1 MTEIHQA
8 LLAFWS
14 QFTWGGSPIPAYL
27 EGHVPS
33 NATFPYF
40 TLSVYVPRAFW
51 SSIVTATVWCR
62 ATSGMNVNTQRAAI
76 MESVGKALPEE
87 DLKIDMPSGF
97 AVLRRGSGDLYSYI
111 TDPEDSSVIG
121 GRIACELTM
130 YKN

>member
-14 QFTWGGSPIPAYL
+14 QFTWDGSPIPAYL

-33 NATFPYF
+33 GATFPYF
-40 TLSVYVPRAFW
+40 TFSVSIPRALW

-62 ATSGMNVNTQRAAI
+62 AESGMNVNAQRAAI
-76 MESVGKALPEE
+76 LDSVGKALPEE
-87 DLKIDMPSGF
+87 DFKIDMPSGF

-121 GRIACELTM
+121 GRIAYELTM
-130 YKN
+130 YIN

>member
-14 QFTWGGSPIPAYL
+14 KFTWDGAPIPAYL

-33 NATFPYF
+33 GTTFPYF
-40 TLSVYVPRAFW
+40 TFSVSIPRAFW

-62 ATSGMNVNTQRAAI
+62 AESGMNVNAQRAAI
-76 MESVGKALPEE
+76 LDSVDKALPEE
-87 DLKIDMPSGF
+87 DFKIDMPSGF